1 MLKIQKNSTG
11 FTLLEILL
19 AVFIFAL
26 ITTGAYQIF
35 SLAQKNALS
44 IQASQE
50 RLRDIS
56 LTLELIEKDLSQL
69 VSRAWRDPYSDD
81 LNPPLQSKPADDY
94 ILRLVRGGWRNPLG
108 SARSDQQLVTYRLDG
123 DELQRLYHRHL
134 DNVSSSKANELI
146 LLNKVNH
153 IELTFIARQTGN
165 QVNANSGSLN
175 QWPPLNSATQPRFS
189 TSGNLIKQINYPMPV
204 AIGITLELEDMGKI
218 SKIIPL
224 ASGA

>member
-1 MLKIQKNSTG
+1 MLKILKKSSG

-35 SLAQKNALS
+35 SLAQKNAVS
-44 IQASQE
+44 IQASQD
-50 RLRDIS
+50 RLHDIS

-69 VSRAWRDPYSDD
+69 VSRAWRDPYSDK
-81 LNPPLQSKPADDY
+81 LNPPLQSNPADDY

-108 SARSDQQLVTYRLDG
+108 SARSNQQLVTYRLVDG
-123 DELQRLYHRHL
+123 ELQRHYHQHL
-134 DNVSSSKANELI
+134 DNVSSSQANELI
-146 LLNKVNH
+146 LLNKVNLM
-153 IELTFIARQTGN
+153 ELTFIDRQTGGQAN
-165 QVNANSGSLN
+165 TNSGPVS
-175 QWPPLNSATQPRFS
+175 QWPPLSSGMQPRIS
-189 TSGNLIKQINYPMPV
+189 SSGNLIKQINYPMPV
-204 AIGITLELEDMGKI
+204 AIEITLELEDLGKI